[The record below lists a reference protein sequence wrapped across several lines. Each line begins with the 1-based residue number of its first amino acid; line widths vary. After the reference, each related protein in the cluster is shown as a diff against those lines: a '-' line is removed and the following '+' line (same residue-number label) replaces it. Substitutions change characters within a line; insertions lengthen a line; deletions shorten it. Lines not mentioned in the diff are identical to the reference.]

1 MCPEHP
7 RPRGE
12 GGEAVTDSLD
22 YEALDPGI
30 REVVRLIRDAGY
42 ETTDSGDG
50 ISKRATNPDALPFP
64 HVVVVLLNTVD
75 ANAWADET
83 CRIHEMVRSRFGT
96 RWKAELSWEP
106 DCLPIVM
113 VMGPEGASMTRHIRL
128 PLGSTTTETHCGDCT
143 TNARTP
149 GICTRFNLYLD
160 ATVNPRRLDSCRAAE
175 VKDEDQGAIIRL
187 LSLLV
192 RAPTDDD
199 GRPEIECSRETL
211 VNMAMAARKELDALR
226 AKTKDEEE

>member
-1 MCPEHP
+1 M
-7 RPRGE
+7 
-12 GGEAVTDSLD
+12 TDSLD

-128 PLGSTTTETHCGDCT
+128 QLGESTTETHCGDC
-143 TNARTP
+143 R
-149 GICTRFNLYLD
+149 GIIGEYGNEEPMLFDCRHYPDERGVGL
-160 ATVNPRRLDSCRAAE
+160 VRLAACRAAE
-175 VKDEDQGAIIRL
+175 VK
-187 LSLLV
+187 
-192 RAPTDDD
+192 
-199 GRPEIECSRETL
+199 
-211 VNMAMAARKELDALR
+211 
-226 AKTKDEEE
+226 EEEE